1 MISTSLKIER
11 NNTINR
17 KYLYRSAVLS
27 VVSVVI
33 LYFRAF
39 SDIAS
44 VVTSVVIQP
53 NIGGVMRI
61 IECNRCHKSKRMDSV
76 TESGYINM
84 DWRNVQ
90 TGDLKGDQTFD
101 DWDLIRQLA
110 SEGKNLKEIM
120 ELTGKSEPTVRKYMK
135 EAESDS

>member
-1 MISTSLKIER
+1 
-11 NNTINR
+11 
-17 KYLYRSAVLS
+17 
-27 VVSVVI
+27 
-33 LYFRAF
+33 
-39 SDIAS
+39 
-44 VVTSVVIQP
+44 
-53 NIGGVMRI
+53 MRI